1 METKLERIAR
11 VAKEKPNEKITS
23 LAGIINEE
31 TLKESHRKMCGKK
44 AAGVDQMTKDDYE
57 ENLDGNIESLVSKMK
72 RQAYKPQPVRRTYI
86 PKAGSNKMRPL
97 GIPSYE
103 DKLVQNVLCDI
114 LNAVFEGDFLD
125 CSFGFRPGRGC
136 HDALKALNRVIQHGE
151 INYVVDADI
160 KGFFDN
166 MNHEWI
172 MKFVNHRIAD
182 VNIQRLIKRFL
193 KSGLVENGEL
203 KDTQLGAPQGGSISP
218 ILGNIYLHYVLDIWF
233 EKVVKKSCLGNAYM
247 VRYADDVVFCF
258 QNLGEAEAFYEKFI
272 ERLAK
277 FGLEIAEDKTKII
290 EFGRFATERSKRKGK
305 SKPETFDFLGFT
317 HYCSKSRE
325 GQFRIKRKTCK
336 KKYCASLKKVRK
348 WLWSRLTTP
357 AGIVMKQLTIKLNG
371 YYRYYGITDNYETN
385 SRFGD
390 EVRKLLYKMFN
401 RRSQKKSMNWE
412 KYLLFLK
419 RYPLP
424 RPKIYVNIY
433 DLRPEISYLV

>member
-1 METKLERIAR
+1 
-11 VAKEKPNEKITS
+11 
-23 LAGIINEE
+23 
-31 TLKESHRKMCGKK
+31 
-44 AAGVDQMTKDDYE
+44 
-57 ENLDGNIESLVSKMK
+57 
-72 RQAYKPQPVRRTYI
+72 
-86 PKAGSNKMRPL
+86 
-97 GIPSYE
+97 
-103 DKLVQNVLCDI
+103 
-114 LNAVFEGDFLD
+114 
-125 CSFGFRPGRGC
+125 
-136 HDALKALNRVIQHGE
+136 
-151 INYVVDADI
+151 
-160 KGFFDN
+160 
-166 MNHEWI
+166 

-193 KSGLVENGEL
+193 KSGIVENGEF

-290 EFGRFATERSKRKGK
+290 EFGRFATEQSKRKGK

-390 EVRKLLYKMFN
+390 EVKKILYKMFN

>member
-44 AAGVDQMTKDDYE
+44 AVGVDQMTKEDYE
-57 ENLDGNIESLVSKMK
+57 ENLDGNIESLVSRMK
-72 RQAYKPQPVRRTYI
+72 RQAYKPQPVRRVYI

-103 DKLVQNVLCDI
+103 DKLVQDVLCDI

-172 MKFVNHRIAD
+172 LKFVNHRIAD
-182 VNIQRLIKRFL
+182 ANIQRLIKRFL
-193 KSGLVENGEL
+193 KSGLVENGEF

-233 EKVVKKSCLGNAYM
+233 EKGVKKSCVGNAYM

-258 QNLGEAEAFYEKFI
+258 QNLGEAEAFYEKLI

-290 EFGRFATERSKRKGK
+290 EFGRFAAEQSKRKGK

-336 KKYCASLKKVRK
+336 KKYCASIKKVRE
-348 WLWSRLTTP
+348 WLWSRLTAP
-357 AGIVMKQLTIKLNG
+357 ASIVMKQLVIKLNG

-390 EVRKLLYKMFN
+390 EVKKILYKMFN
-401 RRSQKKSMNWE
+401 RRSQKKSMN
-412 KYLLFLK
+412 
-419 RYPLP
+419 
-424 RPKIYVNIY
+424 
-433 DLRPEISYLV
+433 

>member
-31 TLKESHRKMCGKK
+31 TLKESHRKMSGKK
-44 AAGVDQMTKDDYE
+44 AVGVDQMTKDDYE
-57 ENLDGNIESLVSKMK
+57 ENLDGNIESLVSRMK
-72 RQAYKPQPVRRTYI
+72 RQAYKPQPVRRVYI

-103 DKLVQNVLCDI
+103 DKLVQDVLCDI

-136 HDALKALNRVIQHGE
+136 HDALKALDRVIQRRE

-193 KSGLVENGEL
+193 KSGLVENGEF

-258 QNLGEAEAFYEKFI
+258 QYLGEAEAFYEKLI

-290 EFGRFATERSKRKGK
+290 EFGRFAAEQSKRKGK

-336 KKYCASLKKVRK
+336 KKYCASLKKVRE

-357 AGIVMKQLTIKLNG
+357 ASVVMKQLAIKLSG

-390 EVRKLLYKMFN
+390 EVRKILYKMFN

>member
-11 VAKEKPNEKITS
+11 VAKEKPKEKITS

-31 TLKESHRKMCGKK
+31 TLKESHRKMSGKK

-57 ENLDGNIESLVSKMK
+57 ENLDGNIESLVSRMK
-72 RQAYKPQPVRRTYI
+72 RQAYKPQPVRRVYI

-136 HDALKALNRVIQHGE
+136 HDALKTLDRVIQHGE
-151 INYVVDADI
+151 MSYVVDADI

-233 EKVVKKSCLGNAYM
+233 EKGVKKSCLGNAYM

-258 QNLGEAEAFYEKFI
+258 QYLGEAEAFYEKLI
-272 ERLAK
+272 ERLVK

-290 EFGRFATERSKRKGK
+290 EFGRFAIEQSKRKGK

-325 GQFRIKRKTCK
+325 GRFRIKRKTCK
-336 KKYCASLKKVRK
+336 KKYCASLKKVRE

-357 AGIVMKQLTIKLNG
+357 ASIVMKQLTIKLNG
-371 YYRYYGITDNYETN
+371 YYRYYGITDNHETN

-390 EVRKLLYKMFN
+390 EVKKILYKMFN

-412 KYLLFLK
+412 KYLLFLN

>member
-11 VAKEKPNEKITS
+11 VAKEKPKEKITS

-31 TLKESHRKMCGKK
+31 ALKESHRKMCGKK

-57 ENLDGNIESLVSKMK
+57 ENLDGNIESLVSRMK

-136 HDALKALNRVIQHGE
+136 HDALKALDRVIQHSK

-193 KSGLVENGEL
+193 KSGLVENGEF

-233 EKVVKKSCLGNAYM
+233 EKGVKKSCLGNAYM

-258 QNLGEAEAFYEKFI
+258 QYLKEAEAFYEKLI

-290 EFGRFATERSKRKGK
+290 EFGRFAAEQSKRKGK

-357 AGIVMKQLTIKLNG
+357 ASIVMKQLAIKLNG
-371 YYRYYGITDNYETN
+371 YYRYYGITDNGETN

-390 EVRKLLYKMFN
+390 EVRKILYKMFN

>member
-44 AAGVDQMTKDDYE
+44 AVGVDQMTKEDYE
-57 ENLDGNIESLVSKMK
+57 ENLDGNIKSLVSRMK
-72 RQAYKPQPVRRTYI
+72 RQAYKPQPVRRVYI

-103 DKLVQNVLCDI
+103 DKLVQDVLCDI
-114 LNAVFEGDFLD
+114 LKAVFEGDFLD

-193 KSGLVENGEL
+193 KSGLVENGEF

-233 EKVVKKSCLGNAYM
+233 EKGVKKSCLGNAYM

-258 QNLGEAEAFYEKFI
+258 QNLREAEAFYGKFI

-290 EFGRFATERSKRKGK
+290 EFGRFAAEQSKRKGK

-336 KKYCASLKKVRK
+336 KKYCASLKKVRE

-357 AGIVMKQLTIKLNG
+357 ASIVMKQLVIKLNG

-390 EVRKLLYKMFN
+390 EVKKILYKMFN